1 MMDPS
6 LNILVV
12 DDNRSAAD
20 ALARLLRK
28 QGDKVE
34 TVYDG
39 RSAIEKIGRRDD
51 LNVVLTDLKM
61 AQVDGMQVL
70 RAARSKQPPIET
82 IVFTAFG
89 AVDIAVTAMRL
100 GARDFLTKPVTVEQV
115 NSRLDELRGSDGS
128 SAPMLPFVAQAM
140 SSQDL
145 VQKLQRAAS
154 VPSSVWI
161 QGEIGS
167 GREFAART
175 LHQFGCADG
184 GADFFVQRNFN
195 TTDPWPDSGT
205 VLLPNVDSLSDE
217 LQERLYR
224 SLDSVS
230 PDVRLIATA
239 RGDGRQQVRAGTLR
253 AELYYGL
260 AVVVIDVP
268 PLRHR
273 REDVVPMFEQ
283 GLAAYA
289 ARYKLETPMVT
300 PRLSTRLLRH
310 GWPGNVRELLNLAE
324 RTVVMGAD
332 HDVDDV
338 PYVPTTNE
346 KLPELKPGFSLSK
359 WLEAMERQVL
369 LEAMR
374 QCDGD
379 RNAAGRLLGVERN
392 TLRYKLNKYGLLDT

>member
-1 MMDPS
+1 MSPS

-28 QGDKVE
+28 QGDQVD

-39 RSAIEKIGRRDD
+39 RTAIEQIGRRDD
-51 LNVVLTDLKM
+51 LDVVLTDLKM

-70 RAARSKQPPIET
+70 RAARSKSTPIET

-115 NSRLDELRGSDGS
+115 NSRLDELRGTEEAVTVPLLD
-128 SAPMLPFVAQAM
+128 FVARAE
-140 SSQDL
+140 SSRDL
-145 VQKLQRAAS
+145 VQKLERAAG

-175 LHQFGCADG
+175 LHHFGRDRGRA
-184 GADFFVQRNFN
+184 FHIRRNFRN
-195 TTDPWPDSGT
+195 TNPWPNSGT
-205 VLLPNVDSLSDE
+205 VLLPNIDSLSDD
-217 LQERLYR
+217 LQETLYR
-224 SLDSVS
+224 SLDSVP
-230 PDVRLIATA
+230 PDVRLIATS
-239 RGDGRQQVRAGTLR
+239 RGDGRELVSSGNLR

-260 AVVVIDVP
+260 AVVVIDIP

-273 REDVVPMFEQ
+273 REDVIPLFEQ

-289 ARYKLETPMVT
+289 ARYQLETPTVKPDFT
-300 PRLSTRLLRH
+300 RRLQNHS
-310 GWPGNVRELLNLAE
+310 WPGNVRELHNLAE

-332 HDVDDV
+332 QSANDSAYLAPARDG
-338 PYVPTTNE
+338 
-346 KLPELKPGFSLSK
+346 LPELKPGFSLSK

-369 LEAMR
+369 VEALR
-374 QCDGD
+374 KCGGD